1 MISVRVYIFMYKYIY
16 ILYTVQPVLSGHRR
30 GFYGK
35 YSAFEDRNVLNDM
48 AVSFNAFYK
57 NYKTAANYACK
68 MQYLYLS
75 YLYLSIYLSIW

>member
-1 MISVRVYIFMYKYIY
+1 M
-16 ILYTVQPVLSGHRR
+16 LQ
-30 GFYGK
+30 

-48 AVSFNAFYK
+48 AVSFNALYK

-75 YLYLSIYLSIW
+75 YLYLSIYQPFHF